1 VTQLA
6 IQRIVLECVV
16 GSTTHGT
23 AVQDGLEDLDLM
35 AIAIE
40 SPSSFVGFVP
50 VDTWTERTKPEGVRS
65 EAGDTDRV
73 IYGLRKYLGLAL
85 RGNPSILLALFV
97 PDAAIKIMTV
107 EGRELREL
115 APNIISRQVY
125 QPFRGYMKQQHDRL
139 MGISGQRNVT
149 RPELIEKYGSDTKY
163 AGHIIR
169 LGFQG
174 YELLT
179 ERRITLPM
187 PSTQRQL
194 VVDVRNGKYSLSD
207 VSEMIQESE
216 VQLTR
221 AYNQTHLPLWPNKSF
236 VQEWM
241 IGTYLKVWNDKTT

>member
-1 VTQLA
+1 MTQLA

-65 EAGDTDRV
+65 EAGDTDCV

-97 PDAAIKIMTV
+97 PDTAIKIMTA
-107 EGRELREL
+107 EGRELRGL

-139 MGISGQRNVT
+139 MGLAGQRNVT
-149 RPELIEKYGSDTKY
+149 RPELIEKYGYDTKY

-174 YELLT
+174 HELL
-179 ERRITLPM
+179 RSGRITLPM
-187 PSTQRQL
+187 PEAERQL
-194 VVDVRNGKYSLSD
+194 VVDVRNGKYALAD
-207 VSEMIQESE
+207 VSEMIQEAE

-221 AYNQTHLPLWPNKSF
+221 VYNESALPLWPNKAY
-236 VQEWM
+236 VQDWM
-241 IGTYLKVWNDKTT
+241 ISTYLRAWNDKAS